1 MLQAKSF
8 EEFLSSAAFMN
19 LSPTVVSPE
28 NIAVI
33 NSDIQTT
40 PNNVHVLCVGG
51 DFDDNTAPL
60 VMLYQLHLIATT
72 GTSPQSALGL
82 EPDATI
88 TMQYVTDRDH
98 SQFWEILT
106 QLVEYSPWF
115 KQYFKEHNAVIGEKS
130 IHIGV
135 QNINLTQVI
144 PSMCQI
150 RGTTSA
156 FIALDSSVNIQEET
170 DGVSLLSATDCSLAT
185 VRLAADK
192 ANLPYTGLLFQYN

>member
-8 EEFLSSAAFMN
+8 KEFLADPVFMN
-19 LSPTVVSPE
+19 LSPTVIE
-28 NIAVI
+28 QERIALI
-33 NSDIQTT
+33 DSDIQTS
-40 PNNVHVLCVGG
+40 PNNVHVLCAGG
-51 DFDDNTAPL
+51 EFDDNTAPL

-72 GTSPQSALGL
+72 GTSPQAALGL

-88 TMQYVTDRDH
+88 TMQYVTNRNH

-106 QLVEYSPWF
+106 QLVDHSPWF
-115 KQYFKEHNAVIGEKS
+115 KQYFKEHNAIIGEKS
-130 IHIGV
+130 IHIDI

-150 RGTTSA
+150 RGKTTA
-156 FIALDSSVNIQEET
+156 FIAIDSSVDIQEET
-170 DGVSLLSATDCSLAT
+170 DGVSILSATDCSLAT

-192 ANLPYTGLLFQYN
+192 ANLPYTGFLFQYN